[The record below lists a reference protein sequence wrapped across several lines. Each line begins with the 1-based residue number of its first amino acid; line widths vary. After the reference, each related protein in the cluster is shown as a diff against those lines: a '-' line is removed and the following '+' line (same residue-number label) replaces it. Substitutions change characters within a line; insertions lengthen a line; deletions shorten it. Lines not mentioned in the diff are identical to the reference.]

1 MRFQWNF
8 SLKMKILIKTVQFGA
23 KGCVKEQSSRK
34 NTPLR
39 IQFYSHTIINL
50 PIETFSN
57 AWQWHRFDVGFNFT
71 HFYLV
76 TSNLLPNFLMAV
88 THSFFN
94 IMVSVIP
101 LDKNVG
107 CELHKEVELKAYRK
121 IYVALRAVYYFPFI
135 KNNPVH
141 LIGHLSQI

>member
-1 MRFQWNF
+1 
-8 SLKMKILIKTVQFGA
+8 
-23 KGCVKEQSSRK
+23 
-34 NTPLR
+34 
-39 IQFYSHTIINL
+39 
-50 PIETFSN
+50 
-57 AWQWHRFDVGFNFT
+57 
-71 HFYLV
+71 
-76 TSNLLPNFLMAV
+76 MAV

-135 KNNPVH
+135 KNNPV
-141 LIGHLSQI
+141 

>member
-1 MRFQWNF
+1 
-8 SLKMKILIKTVQFGA
+8 
-23 KGCVKEQSSRK
+23 
-34 NTPLR
+34 
-39 IQFYSHTIINL
+39 
-50 PIETFSN
+50 
-57 AWQWHRFDVGFNFT
+57 
-71 HFYLV
+71 
-76 TSNLLPNFLMAV
+76 MAV

-135 KNNPVH
+135 KNNPVDQSARSAFNFVKV
-141 LIGHLSQI
+141 LWQLYL

>member
-1 MRFQWNF
+1 
-8 SLKMKILIKTVQFGA
+8 
-23 KGCVKEQSSRK
+23 
-34 NTPLR
+34 
-39 IQFYSHTIINL
+39 
-50 PIETFSN
+50 
-57 AWQWHRFDVGFNFT
+57 
-71 HFYLV
+71 
-76 TSNLLPNFLMAV
+76 MAV

-135 KNNPVH
+135 KNNPVDLH
-141 LIGHLSQI
+141 QYIIETLHQVICIITIGVSVKDH

>member
-1 MRFQWNF
+1 
-8 SLKMKILIKTVQFGA
+8 
-23 KGCVKEQSSRK
+23 
-34 NTPLR
+34 
-39 IQFYSHTIINL
+39 
-50 PIETFSN
+50 
-57 AWQWHRFDVGFNFT
+57 
-71 HFYLV
+71 
-76 TSNLLPNFLMAV
+76 MAV

-135 KNNPVH
+135 KNNPDDFPNH
-141 LIGHLSQI
+141 KSITFIHLSFCH